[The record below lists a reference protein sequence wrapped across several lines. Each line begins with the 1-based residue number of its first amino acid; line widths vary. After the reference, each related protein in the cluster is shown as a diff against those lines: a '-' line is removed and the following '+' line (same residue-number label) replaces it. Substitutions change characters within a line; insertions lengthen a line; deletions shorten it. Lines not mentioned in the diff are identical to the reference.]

1 MKAITRSVL
10 VALIFIA
17 VPVWAQNSTPANRSE
32 SRPTDASLHELLE
45 VMDAKR
51 VLAEMRRQLDGM
63 MAGMLQKQ
71 LQGQSMS
78 PQQLQKVDA
87 LRTKVAALLNEE
99 LDWNVMEP
107 MYIKIYGDTFS
118 QSEID
123 GVTAFYRSPAGHAV
137 TQKLPLVMQNAM
149 TAMQQRM
156 SALIPKIQ
164 QMAQE
169 TAADIKAQSASGA
182 TG

>member
-1 MKAITRSVL
+1 MKALTRSVL
-10 VALIFIA
+10 VALIFMA
-17 VPVWAQNSTPANRSE
+17 LPVWAQNSAPVVVSAA
-32 SRPTDASLHELLE
+32 RPTDASLHELLE

-51 VLAEMRRQLDGM
+51 LVAEIRRQVDGM

-78 PQQLQKVDA
+78 PQQSQKLDA
-87 LRTKVAALLNEE
+87 LRAKVAALLNQE
-99 LDWNVMEP
+99 LDWSVLEP
-107 MYIKIYGDTFS
+107 MYIKIYGDSFS

-123 GVTAFYRSPAGHAV
+123 GMTAFYRSPAGHAV
-137 TQKLPLVMQNAM
+137 VQKLPLVMQSAM

-156 SALIPKIQ
+156 AALIPKIQ
-164 QMAQE
+164 QMAQV
-169 TAADIKAQSASGA
+169 TAADIKAQNAAGP